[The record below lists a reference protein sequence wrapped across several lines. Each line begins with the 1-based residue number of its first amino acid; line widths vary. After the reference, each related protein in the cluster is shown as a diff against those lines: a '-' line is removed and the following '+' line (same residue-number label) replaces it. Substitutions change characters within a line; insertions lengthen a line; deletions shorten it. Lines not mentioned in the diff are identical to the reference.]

1 MALLNKDISYINK
14 DFNDIRAQLIN
25 FSQTYFPN
33 TYTDF
38 SPSSPG
44 VMFIE
49 QAAYVSD
56 VLSFYLD
63 NQIQETYLQ
72 YARQFDNLY
81 DLAYMFSYKPKATGL
96 ASVDLDFYQQ
106 VPSKIEGTTVV
117 PDYDYALII
126 GENTVS
132 TTLNG
137 QSFIIEDSIDFSVN
151 TNSDPTEVTV
161 AQVSGGEITYYL
173 LKKTRR
179 ATAGTIRTQE
189 FTLGNFRSFPTLEI
203 NANNIGGIIDIF
215 DIDNNQYYEVDYL
228 GQDLIFDSIKNTNTN
243 DPNNYNDSNDAP
255 YILRTRST
263 NRRFVTRFLDE
274 STLQIQFG
282 SGDALQI
289 DEQITPNPDNVGIGL
304 PFGQSKLTTAFS
316 PTNFIFTNT
325 YGAAPSNTTLT
336 VRYLTGNGTRDNVI
350 ANSINQL
357 NTDNI
362 LFKNSDLSN
371 SSVAQFVF
379 DSLAVNNAL
388 AASGGGDGD
397 TIEEIR
403 QNTLANYNTQLRNVT
418 ADDYLV
424 RTLSMPSNFGDIA
437 KAFTSKP
444 NIQDK
449 DVILDLFILAYNVNG
464 ELVTTSNTI
473 KSNLKTYLNQYRMIG
488 DSVNIK
494 DAFIINIGVDFEIIT
509 LPNFNN
515 SEVIAR
521 CISEL
526 QNYFLISRWQINQP
540 IILRE
545 ITVLLDKVTGVQT
558 VQNINIVNKAG
569 TNSGY
574 SQFAYDITGASQNG
588 IIYPSL
594 DPSIFEVKFPD
605 VDIQGK
611 VVSLGTGAFT
621 SMGGGV
627 SSIGGGSSAGG
638 Y

>member
-38 SPSSPG
+38 SPASPG
-44 VMFIE
+44 IMFIE

-96 ASVDLDFYQQ
+96 ASIDLDFYQQ
-106 VPSKIEGTTVV
+106 VPSKVEGTTIV
-117 PDYDYALII
+117 PDFNYALII
-126 GENTVS
+126 GANTNS
-132 TTLNG
+132 NTRTG
-137 QSFIIEDSIDFSVN
+137 ISFIIEDAVDFLVSSS
-151 TNSDPTEVTV
+151 SDPTEISI
-161 AQVSGGEITYYL
+161 AQVAGGEPTYYL
-173 LKKTRR
+173 LKKTRK
-179 ATAGTIRTQE
+179 ASSGTIVSQD
-189 FTLGNFRSFPTLEI
+189 FTLGAYQQFPTLEI
-203 NANNIGGIIDIF
+203 NANNIGGILDIF
-215 DIDNNQYYEVDYL
+215 DSDGNQYYEVDYL
-228 GQDLIFDSIKNTNTN
+228 GQDLIYDSIKNTNTN
-243 DPNNYNDSNDAP
+243 DPNNYQDGDAP

-263 NRRFVTRFLDE
+263 NNRFITRYLNE
-274 STLQIQFG
+274 TTLQIQFG
-282 SGDALQI
+282 AGNALQI
-289 DEQITPNPDNVGIGL
+289 DEQIIPNPDNVGIGL
-304 PFGQSKLTTAFS
+304 PFGQSKLTAAYS
-316 PTNFIFTNT
+316 PTNFVFTNT
-325 YGAAPSNTTLT
+325 YGTAPSNTTLT
-336 VRYLTGNGTRDNVI
+336 VRYITGGGTRDNVI

-371 SSVAQFVF
+371 SSIAQFVF

-449 DVILDLFILAYNVNG
+449 DVILDLFILAYNVNR
-464 ELVTTSNTI
+464 ELVTTSDTI

-545 ITVLLDKVTGVQT
+545 ITVLLDSIPGVQT
-558 VQNINIVNKAG
+558 VQNVSIINKAG

-574 SQFAYDITGASQNG
+574 SQFAYDISGATQSG

-594 DPSIFEVKFPD
+594 DPSIFEVKYPNT
-605 VDIQGK
+605 DIQGR
-611 VVSLGTGAFT
+611 VVSLGTGGFT